1 MAEQPAIRDLVC
13 FFTERVDLVL
23 DGVPQPRT
31 VSPWSD
37 GTADAMDGAVAR

>member
-1 MAEQPAIRDLVC
+1 VPECPKVRDLVC

-37 GTADAMDGAVAR
+37 GSAESMDAAALR